1 MTDPVVKFERDGLC
15 IQMERAAGQVTV
27 SWLGVSDSRS
37 PAAFLNPIIEQITRS
52 AAGSPVTIDFTRLE
66 FIEFR
71 DRYAADLPRQVAG
84 PGEGAGAVAVR
95 RCGLAAH
102 ALAVHESHRAHHEQ
116 RARRGPPAAVL
127 TYSAALGGA

>member
-52 AAGSPVTIDFTRLE
+52 AAGSQVTVDFTRLE
-66 FIEFR
+66 YMNSATVTPLISLVKSLDQANVKVLLLFAEVDWQRTHLQCMKAIAR
-71 DRYAADLPRQVAG
+71 TMSNVRV
-84 PGEGAGAVAVR
+84 EGRPVP
-95 RCGLAAH
+95 
-102 ALAVHESHRAHHEQ
+102 S
-116 RARRGPPAAVL
+116 
-127 TYSAALGGA
+127 